1 MVWKIG
7 IACFFAVFLA
17 TSNTALSDEKCKD
30 EIDIEAIDVTT
41 IRQCAESSHGPSQF
55 MLGMLYLEGNHV
67 PVDGDE
73 AVRWIFESLKQEK
86 YNGAG
91 YMGLSGVLEFGLENP
106 DALPTTIDQWEEM
119 LSQGMAGDNNFF
131 ARSAISNILDI
142 DEYGE
147 GDVLLAKYGKKY
159 EELLEFCK
167 RQELSFR

>member
-7 IACFFAVFLA
+7 IACSFVAVLA
-17 TSNTALSDEKCKD
+17 TSNTALSGEKCID
-30 EIDIEAIDVTT
+30 EIDIEAINIDTL
-41 IRQCAESSHGPSQF
+41 RHCAESSHGPSQF

-67 PVDGDE
+67 QVDGDE
-73 AVRWIFESLKQEK
+73 AVRWIFESLKQEEF
-86 YNGAG
+86 NGAG

-106 DALPTTIDQWEEM
+106 DALPTTIDQWVEM
-119 LSQGMAGDNNFF
+119 LNQGMVYDNYF
-131 ARSAISNILDI
+131 ARSAISDILDI

-147 GDVLLAKYGKKY
+147 GDVLLVKYGKKY